1 MFKQVMCGL
10 SKWIPDSFRR
20 GLANL
25 PPVRS
30 ANHAEGATRSGK
42 IELSHDGGKVCV
54 GGRRGRGKVCDC
66 VLLLP
71 PLLHLLLYPLLSS
84 LPPWP
89 PHSPFSITHSLSPSI
104 IHHSPFF
111 ITASLPLLHPSLH
124 HSLPPSP
131 LTPHSPLP
139 PFLPVPPSLSS
150 VTPPP
155 SPSSP
160 LLLLHHPLTA
170 LSIFFFFVKVLPYM
184 QRHKN
189 SKN

>member
-42 IELSHDGGKVCV
+42 IELSHEGGKVCV
-54 GGRRGRGKVCDC
+54 EGRRGRGKVCDC

-84 LPPWP
+84 LPPSP
-89 PHSPFSITHSLSPSI
+89 PHCPHPSSITPPSSSLPPSLSSTLPSITPSLHHPSLPLSITPSFPFSITHSL
-104 IHHSPFF
+104 
-111 ITASLPLLHPSLH
+111 
-124 HSLPPSP
+124 
-131 LTPHSPLP
+131 
-139 PFLPVPPSLSS
+139 
-150 VTPPP
+150 P
-155 SPSSP
+155 SPS
-160 LLLLHHPLTA
+160 
-170 LSIFFFFVKVLPYM
+170 FFFYESSSIYAKK
-184 QRHKN
+184 QK
-189 SKN
+189 